1 MNSILIIDDQPGMR
15 RTLEILLRREGYQAV
30 SVESGEGVSE
40 LLRDLQPEVVLAD
53 LKMEPL
59 SGIDVLREAKKHSPR
74 TAVIIMTA
82 YGTIESA
89 VEAMRLGAFDYITK
103 PFKNNE
109 IVLKVKK
116 ALEESALLSEVQRL
130 RREVDPVFGAHPL
143 IAESPAMKAVLEQ
156 VQKIAPT
163 PLTVLITGETG
174 TGKTQIAKAIHYNS
188 TMAKGRFISV
198 NAAAVPEPLL
208 ESELFGH
215 EKGAFT
221 GAIHSR
227 KGLFEEAHR
236 GTLFLDEIG
245 TLSANLQ
252 SKLLGV
258 LQDREIRRVGANRPI
273 AVDVRIIAAT
283 NTNLEEAVARG
294 EFRRDLFYRLNVA
307 RVHMPPLRERREDIA
322 PLVRY
327 FLSALSQRMG
337 KIYEIGPEAL
347 DLLLKH
353 DYPGNI
359 RELQNALEWAVAVS
373 PGPLL
378 RPEDLPEPI
387 RTGQPIQAVP
397 SRTQAPR
404 TLDEHE
410 KQLIID
416 TIARCRGNLAE
427 AAKILNIGRTTLW
440 RKMREYGIG
449 KKLNGRS

>member
-1 MNSILIIDDQPGMR
+1 MSSILIVDNQPGMR
-15 RTLEILLRREGYQAV
+15 RTLEILLRKAGFEAIA
-30 SVESGEGVSE
+30 VESGE
-40 LLRDLQPEVVLAD
+40 EVVKLLPDLKPEIVITD

-59 SGIDVLREAKKHSPR
+59 SGIDVLRQIKEQAPE

-103 PFKNNE
+103 PFKSNE
-109 IVLKVKK
+109 IILKVQK
-116 ALEESALLSEVQRL
+116 ALEKTALVSEVERL
-130 RREVDPVFGAHPL
+130 RRQADPLHGVHPL
-143 IAESPAMKAVLEQ
+143 IAESPAMKAVLER
-156 VQKIAPT
+156 VKKIAMT

-174 TGKTQIAKAIHYNS
+174 TGKTQIARAIHYS
-188 TMAKGRFISV
+188 SPAAKGRFVPINV
-198 NAAAVPEPLL
+198 AAVPEPLL

-221 GAIHSR
+221 GAIRSR
-227 KGLFEEAHR
+227 RGLFEEAHQ

-273 AVDVRIIAAT
+273 AVDVRVIAAT
-283 NTNLEEAVARG
+283 NTDLEAAVARG

-307 RVHMPPLRERREDIA
+307 RIHMPPLRERRQDIA
-322 PLVRY
+322 PFVRY
-327 FLSALSQRMG
+327 FLSSLSQRMG
-337 KIYEIGPEAL
+337 KNYEMTPQAL
-347 DLLLKH
+347 DLLLKY
-353 DYPGNI
+353 DYPGNV
-359 RELQNALEWAVAVS
+359 RELQNALEWAVAVAPS
-373 PGPLL
+373 PML

-387 RTGQPIQAVP
+387 RASQQNETAS
-397 SRTQAPR
+397 SRPQAPC

-416 TIARCRGNLAE
+416 TIARCQGNLAE
-427 AAKILNIGRTTLW
+427 AARILNIGRTTLW

-449 KKLNGRS
+449 KG

>member
-1 MNSILIIDDQPGMR
+1 MSSILIVDDQPGMR
-15 RTLEILLRREGYQAV
+15 RTLEILLRKEGFEAV
-30 SVESGEGVSE
+30 SVESGEHIVE
-40 LLRDLQPEVVLAD
+40 LLREFKPEVVITD

-59 SGIDVLREAKKHSPR
+59 SGIDVLREVKKHAPE
-74 TAVIIMTA
+74 TIVMIMTA
-82 YGTIESA
+82 YGTIDSA

-116 ALEESALLSEVQRL
+116 ALERNALVSEVQRL
-130 RREVDPVFGAHPL
+130 RRDVDPIFGAHPL
-143 IAESPAMKAVLEQ
+143 VAESPAMKAILEQ
-156 VQKIAPT
+156 VKKIATT

-188 TMAKGRFISV
+188 PRARGQFVSINV
-198 NAAAVPEPLL
+198 AAVPEPLL

-227 KGLFEEAHR
+227 KGLFEEAHQ

-258 LQDREIRRVGANRPI
+258 LQEREIRRVGANRAIPI
-273 AVDVRIIAAT
+273 DVRIIAAT
-283 NTNLEEAVARG
+283 NSDLKEAVVRG

-307 RVHMPPLRERREDIA
+307 RIRMPPLRERREDIV
-322 PLVRY
+322 PLVRW
-327 FLSALSQRMG
+327 FLSVLSQRMG
-337 KIYEIGPEAL
+337 KNYHITSEAL
-347 DLLLKH
+347 DLLLKY

-359 RELQNALEWAVAVS
+359 RELQNALEWATAVAS
-373 PGPLL
+373 GPALE
-378 RPEDLPEPI
+378 PENLPESI
-387 RTGQPIQAVP
+387 RLGRPAPDP
-397 SRTQAPR
+397 SAGIHEPR

-410 KQLIID
+410 KQLIIA

-427 AAKILNIGRTTLW
+427 VAKVLNIGRTTLW
-440 RKMREYGIG
+440 RKMRDYGIE
-449 KKLNGRS
+449 KKPPGRP